1 MPPGIQRVLIPADD
15 LPARVGELGRQ
26 IRSDY
31 AGRTPIL
38 VGVLKGA
45 VVFLA
50 DLMRAVDAPCECDFI
65 AVSSYGASTRS
76 SGIVELTKDL
86 SVPIEGRDVL
96 IVEDIVDTGRTL
108 AYLLR
113 NLGPGSRARSG
124 SARCSTR
131 SPAGRCRS
139 RSTTSGSRSPTSSSS
154 ATGSTSP
161 GCTGTSRTSAS
172 WTPRGRS
179 GLIAGPHVQG
189 PGPAR
194 LRYRP
199 RRGPPARLGRVLY
212 LPLRC
217 AGLRHFV
224 RIRRDRK
231 DGGGP
236 GMNPFYKNLALWMV
250 IGLVVVLLFNVFGGL
265 SEKTTFEPNYSDFLK
280 NVDAG
285 LVQSVTI
292 RGNLV
297 RES

>member
-15 LPARVGELGRQ
+15 LRARVGELGRQ

-113 NLGPGSRARSG
+113 NLETRQPRTVRVCALLDKVSRREVPVALDYVG
-124 SARCSTR
+124 F
-131 SPAGRCRS
+131 PIPDEFVVGY
-139 RSTTSGSRSPTSSSS
+139 
-154 ATGSTSP
+154 
-161 GCTGTSRTSAS
+161 
-172 WTPRGRS
+172 
-179 GLIAGPHVQG
+179 GLDF
-189 PGPAR
+189 
-194 LRYRP
+194 
-199 RRGPPARLGRVLY
+199 
-212 LPLRC
+212 
-217 AGLRHFV
+217 AGLYR
-224 RIRRDRK
+224 
-231 DGGGP
+231 
-236 GMNPFYKNLALWMV
+236 NLPY
-250 IGLVVVLLFNVFGGL
+250 IGVL
-265 SEKTTFEPNYSDFLK
+265 
-280 NVDAG
+280 DAAG
-285 LVQSVTI
+285 ADQA
-292 RGNLV
+292 
-297 RES
+297 